1 MTLYMFRTVFPSIVR
16 SSILYIQQPNR
27 YCCLLA
33 SKQAAVSVWHMPI
46 AVCTVLNSWWWTE
59 RPSGTC
65 RVSFQNKI
73 ILYTGACSWFYYRNS
88 VEKSLHDAEVQLQSS
103 ATSVVEGG
111 RWSVQRRGCSPPPP
125 GNPPEF
131 EWASGPVWTST
142 ENLAPTGS
150 RSPCRPTR
158 SSRYAVYVIPV
169 AINQLCS
176 LGIK

>member
-125 GNPPEF
+125 ETPRSSNGPRGRSGRAQKTSPPLEVDPRVGQP
-131 EWASGPVWTST
+131 AAAAMPSM
-142 ENLAPTGS
+142 LS
-150 RSPCRPTR
+150 RSP
-158 SSRYAVYVIPV
+158 
-169 AINQLCS
+169 
-176 LGIK
+176 